1 MANLAAAF
9 GMRPIRHRN
18 GAPYSGAARL
28 YFTTGASALYIG
40 DPVIVNGGGNTALYY
55 GSPISSLP
63 TVILATAGN
72 GNSLTGAVIG
82 FFPEQATSSV
92 YNPSGASR
100 GVFVADDPDL
110 LFEIMDDGVTTLVAS
125 SALSGSWNLNS
136 STYSGSTATGRSG
149 WTLNSNSGSP
159 SDSSGDQVKI
169 LGLAE
174 RPNNVLGKN
183 AVWEVIINNHT
194 LVAAGPAGV

>member
-100 GVFVADDPDL
+100 GVFVADSPDPKLGILIPFGSLVTEKGIPASCIWTAAVEPRYRRLHGNAIPGIRNPRDL
-110 LFEIMDDGVTTLVAS
+110 LR
-125 SALSGSWNLNS
+125 
-136 STYSGSTATGRSG
+136 RSPG
-149 WTLNSNSGSP
+149 IRLP
-159 SDSSGDQVKI
+159 
-169 LGLAE
+169 
-174 RPNNVLGKN
+174 
-183 AVWEVIINNHT
+183 
-194 LVAAGPAGV
+194 